1 MGLLSIQCKGCNTKV
16 ARSKSRSGYCPSC
29 LDCFADE
36 LLECYAWCRQ
46 FLKEIEERR
55 DIPLAVAAVDR
66 YKPKIERINELRR
79 ILIFTSKCDDDDRFA
94 MDGLAYLQSIK
105 PRAEQHI
112 RTLAANALR
121 IFNDSLAII
130 EKTKNP
136 DTGIGRVLT
145 FMYQLD
151 VFRALSATKV
161 FKYKRSFED
170 DELFARNKYDEFKE
184 LLEAKNA
191 KAAKPKTIPA
201 FDSYLYVRDVTPDE
215 LVSSVIDA
223 IFEKEAQP

>member
-1 MGLLSIQCKGCNTKV
+1 MGLLSIQCNGCNTKV

-66 YKPKIERINELRR
+66 YKPKLEKINELRR
-79 ILIFTSKCDDDDRFA
+79 ILIFTSKCNDDDKA
-94 MDGLAYLQSIK
+94 AVDGLAYLQSIK

-112 RTLAANALR
+112 KLLADNAMR
-121 IFNDSLAII
+121 IFNDSLSII

-191 KAAKPKTIPA
+191 KSTKPKTIPA